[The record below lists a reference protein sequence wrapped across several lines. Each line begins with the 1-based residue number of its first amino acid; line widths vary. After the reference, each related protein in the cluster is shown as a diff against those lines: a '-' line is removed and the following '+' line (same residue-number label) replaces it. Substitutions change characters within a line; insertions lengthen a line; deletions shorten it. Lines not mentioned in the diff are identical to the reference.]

1 MPEEAALDSS
11 QYDLEESWEDSYDEY
26 EDVDSLD
33 YVLRGR
39 SLKSRLSSGVMSAPW
54 WIVSVALHFVAAM
67 FLGKVLMMSPAKRM
81 KDVIIEVGMQPKPP
95 TQLDLQK
102 IEQIFKAL
110 NTAVPE
116 AKMVAPVLVTDNLTK
131 APEMD
136 LSKIDVEPMGEVD
149 TSEMIEEDFM
159 GPGEEGY
166 GGEGHG
172 LGEFQEEGI
181 LGHGEWN
188 TTVRGL
194 GGYGKVMDNMSVRL
208 SQQARKFGGNVLIIW
223 LIDSSVSMTDDQKAI
238 KQHIAKMDHKFR
250 EQEGAGNLKQAI
262 IQFGSEPKVW
272 LDPTEDLD
280 LVMEAFDHIE
290 PNEPG
295 TAENVM
301 QALIYCAQKYRSIKR
316 GKKVVILVDDDIG
329 DDGHLM
335 EKAFQELR
343 RSKMTTY
350 VINRMCPFQS
360 SEVSEQFKYT
370 DENGDIWEGTGRVRR
385 GPETARSEIYELG
398 YGGISS
404 WRKGSIP
411 SGFGIYEQSRVAYRT
426 SGAYY
431 ILDSDPEKEKE
442 MRELYDWKLME
453 RYSPELCSRTEYD
466 SRTSRNVFKRSLEL
480 ITNQWESVRAP
491 GGSMQPDA
499 IAMNLKA
506 CTDKLEQVDEI
517 LDYMEKRVIVP
528 DSRLSSITRNR
539 RWVANADL
547 MYAFL
552 QLAKYRLRQF
562 HLGLRLFLKE
572 NQGKIPKDHVISAK
586 ARQKP
591 IESKY
596 EAQDRADAIASVRS
610 LANRHPRTP
619 WGHIASLF
627 DPDSTDDLYG
637 WRFSHSKPPFRGY
650 WAKVVFRDNSEME
663 LFIVLEDERMVKLR
677 NKKGLERT
685 ISKKLI
691 KSITPIQTA
700 RSGGGGGG
708 GRMGGRPANPRI

>member
-11 QYDLEESWEDSYDEY
+11 EYDFDESWGNSNSDY

-39 SLKSRLSSGVMSAPW
+39 SLKSKLSSGIMSAPW

-67 FLGKVLMMSPAKRM
+67 FLGKVLMMSPASSRM
-81 KDVIIEVGMQPKPP
+81 EDVIIEIGIHPEPSTK
-95 TQLDLQK
+95 LDLQK
-102 IEQIFKAL
+102 IEQIFKAM
-110 NTAVPE
+110 NTAPPE
-116 AKMVAPVLVTDNLTK
+116 SNMVAPVLVTDNLTK

-136 LSKIDVEPMGEVD
+136 LSQIEVEPIGAVD
-149 TSEMIEEDFM
+149 TSEMVDQDFM
-159 GPGEEGY
+159 GPGD
-166 GGEGHG
+166 GGIGSEGHG
-172 LGEFQEEGI
+172 MGEFQEEGI

-188 TTVRGL
+188 TTVRGM

-223 LIDSSVSMTDDQKAI
+223 LIDSSVSMSDDQKAI
-238 KQHIAKMDHKFR
+238 KEHITKMDHKFR

-262 IQFGSEPKVW
+262 VQFGSEPKVW
-272 LDPTEDLD
+272 LEPTEDLN

-301 QALIYCAQKYRSIKR
+301 TALIYCAQKYRSVKR
-316 GKKVVILVDDDIG
+316 GKKVVILVDDDSG

-343 RSKMTTY
+343 RSQMTTY

-360 SEVSEQFKYT
+360 SEVSEEFKYT
-370 DENGDIWEGTGRVRR
+370 DKNGDIWEGTGTVRR
-385 GPETARSEIYELG
+385 GPETARPEIYELG

-404 WRKGSIP
+404 WRRGSIP
-411 SGFGIYEQSRVAYRT
+411 SGFGIYDQSRVAYRT

-442 MRELYDWKLME
+442 MRDLYDWQLME
-453 RYSPELCSRTEYD
+453 RYSPELCSQAEYD
-466 SRTSRNVFKRSLEL
+466 SRTARNVFKRSLEL
-480 ITNQWESVRAP
+480 ITNQWDSVQAP
-491 GGSMQPDA
+491 GGGMEADA
-499 IAMNLKA
+499 ISMNLKA
-506 CTDKLEQVDEI
+506 CEDKLKQADEI
-517 LDYMEKRVIVP
+517 LDYMEKNVIVP

-547 MYAFL
+547 MYAFV
-552 QLAKYRLRQF
+552 QLAKYRLRQYY
-562 HLGLRLFLKE
+562 LGLRLFLKD

-586 ARQKP
+586 PRQKP
-591 IESKY
+591 IESKF
-596 EAQDRADAIASVRS
+596 EARDRADAIASVRA

-627 DPDSTDDLYG
+627 DPDSIDDLYG
-637 WRFSHSKPPFRGY
+637 FRFSHAERPFQGY

-663 LFIVLEDERMVKLR
+663 LFIMMEDDLKVQLR
-677 NKKGLERT
+677 NQKGLERT
-685 ISKKLI
+685 VSKKLI
-691 KSITPIQTA
+691 KSITRIQMA
-700 RSGGGGGG
+700 NSGGGQ
-708 GRMGGRPANPRI
+708 MGGRPANPRI

>member
-1 MPEEAALDSS
+1 MPEEVALDSS
-11 QYDLEESWEDSYDEY
+11 QYDYDEDWEEYDDY

-39 SLKSRLSSGVMSAPW
+39 SLSSRLSSGVMSAPW

-67 FLGKVLMMSPAKRM
+67 FLGKVLMMSPASNRVE
-81 KDVIIEVGMQPKPP
+81 DVIIETTFQRDPP

-110 NTAVPE
+110 NTAAPE
-116 AKMVAPVLVTDNLTK
+116 AKMVAPVLVTENLTK

-136 LSKIDVEPMGEVD
+136 LSQIDVEPMGEVD
-149 TSEMIEEDFM
+149 TSEMIEEDFI
-159 GPGEEGY
+159 GPGEDTFGE
-166 GGEGHG
+166 EGHG
-172 LGEFQEEGI
+172 LGAFQEEGI

-208 SQQARKFGGNVLIIW
+208 SQQARKFGGNVLLVW
-223 LIDSSVSMTDDQKAI
+223 LIDASVSMTDDQQAI
-238 KQHIAKMDHKFR
+238 KEHISKMDRKFR

-262 IQFGSEPKVW
+262 IQFGSEPKKW
-272 LDPTEDLD
+272 LEPTEDLD

-290 PNEPG
+290 ANEPG

-301 QALIYCAQKYRSIKR
+301 TALIYCAQEFRNIRR
-316 GKKVVILVDDDIG
+316 GKKVVILVDDDSG
-329 DDGHLM
+329 DDGHLT

-350 VINRMCPFQS
+350 IINRMCPFQS
-360 SEVSEQFKYT
+360 SEVSEPFKYT
-370 DENGDIWEGTGRVRR
+370 DENGDIWEGTGTVRR
-385 GPETARSEIYELG
+385 GPETARPEIYELG

-411 SGFGIYEQSRVAYRT
+411 SGFGIYDQSRVAYRT

-431 ILDSDPEKEKE
+431 ILDSDPEQEKA
-442 MRELYDWKLME
+442 MRELYDWELME
-453 RYSPELCSRTEYD
+453 RYSPELCSRNEYD
-466 SRTSRNVFKRSLEL
+466 ARTARNVFKRSLEL
-480 ITNQWESVRAP
+480 ITNQWDSVRAP
-491 GGSMQPDA
+491 GGGMPPDA
-499 IAMNLKA
+499 ITQNLKA
-506 CTDKLEQVDEI
+506 CKDKLEQVDEI

-552 QLAKYRLRQF
+552 QLAKYRLRQYY
-562 HLGLRLFLKE
+562 LGFRLFLKE
-572 NQGKIPKDHVISAK
+572 NEGKIPKDHVISARP
-586 ARQKP
+586 RQKP

-596 EAQDRADAIASVRS
+596 EAQDRADAIASIRS

-663 LFIVLEDERMVKLR
+663 LYVMMEDERRVKLR
-677 NKKGLERT
+677 NRKGLERT
-685 ISKKLI
+685 VSKKLI
-691 KSITPIQTA
+691 KSITRIQTA
-700 RSGGGGGG
+700 RTGGGG